1 MRLHGQW
8 EIEHT
13 LVDPNEFGSHIEG
26 YLSKNADIIFIFPII
41 VTFVPQI
48 LLDDS
53 IKWITLQAN
62 LVSPPA

>member
-13 LVDPNEFGSHIEG
+13 LVDPSEFGSHSDG
-26 YLSKNADIIFIFPII
+26 YLFKNADIIFLFLII

-48 LLDDS
+48 LWDGS
-53 IKWITLQAN
+53 VICIPLQAN
-62 LVSPPA
+62 LIFPSA